1 MNFKEFDKPREK
13 PQVRPVT
20 TMTSKELGDRIEKAR
35 AKNFKKPEP
44 LDFTKLWSKEKPA
57 VEAGVTPGG
66 TKVDY
71 ANIMFRGKEIDH
83 NSIEYEMQ
91 DFSDMIYE
99 LHGAKYI
106 DGTPLTDEELQELE
120 RTDEFTDWVSMDYAS
135 SGPDAP
141 DDYPFEEDGMTS
153 ADVDRIRN
161 QKFTTNQ
168 IKQAYRVLNHP
179 RVKGGN
185 YTAAYNIIN
194 RIAPGLADHPDVAN
208 ALRRANE
215 MKEDITTMASR
226 VIRNYARE
234 IGPDSMDYGMFMT
247 SAELLDKGMLK
258 SLAQLIHKSD
268 TAPREYVMKKI
279 ADHDPETFKKM
290 YGDQEGYLSLMKPI
304 GMEGF
309 IGKKPDYTDFLQNKL
324 DSAIQE
330 YDSPEKKAERDAL
343 MQKYLK
349 KGGKIEKVPTGK
361 TAYKNKELKPAY
373 RKDNGTPITSPMSD
387 ESVDEDIS
395 EKGRIVLEKAGF
407 DPNAIHE
414 YMAVFN
420 DHGDTSELEDMN
432 RNKIGVA
439 DAMAMVLASHDVQ
452 NESVQEDAPFGDG
465 MSLVRRAL
473 MSKWITAEEW
483 FHLKDEFKRAAEE
496 VEEKYSDWPEGE
508 GFGSSD
514 HNFAIKDLMSAA
526 GYEFDEHDTS
536 GRFVVSKMPE
546 KLEKQ
551 GIRNVRMKGE
561 PVKTEADTDIDYRYR
576 GSRLNKEY
584 LAYKEKQKELFTH
597 LVDAYSE
604 DGTGTMDTPRA
615 EKEAMKMLNFDPA
628 DVEKYTAFNKEAEQ
642 NEGGMPASIIKH
654 KQKLAHMS
662 DEELADRFK
671 DFDEQRLRQMAWRHG
686 YGKMSSHYL
695 DRVRNHMTSK
705 RTGTT
710 EAKQEGFAVRYL
722 DPKNGKRF
730 AVAFKTKVD
739 ATKKAAQLKSV
750 GVKDIS
756 ITQHNLNFK
765 EAKKDL
771 TYESKLADMLNQR
784 LK

>member
-1 MNFKEFDKPREK
+1 MLK
-13 PQVRPVT
+13 
-20 TMTSKELGDRIEKAR
+20 
-35 AKNFKKPEP
+35 
-44 LDFTKLWSKEKPA
+44 
-57 VEAGVTPGG
+57 
-66 TKVDY
+66 
-71 ANIMFRGKEIDH
+71 GK
-83 NSIEYEMQ
+83 
-91 DFSDMIYE
+91 
-99 LHGAKYI
+99 
-106 DGTPLTDEELQELE
+106 T
-120 RTDEFTDWVSMDYAS
+120 V
-135 SGPDAP
+135 
-141 DDYPFEEDGMTS
+141 EED
-153 ADVDRIRN
+153 
-161 QKFTTNQ
+161 
-168 IKQAYRVLNHP
+168 
-179 RVKGGN
+179 
-185 YTAAYNIIN
+185 IN
-194 RIAPGLADHPDVAN
+194 
-208 ALRRANE
+208 
-215 MKEDITTMASR
+215 
-226 VIRNYARE
+226 
-234 IGPDSMDYGMFMT
+234 
-247 SAELLDKGMLK
+247 
-258 SLAQLIHKSD
+258 
-268 TAPREYVMKKI
+268 
-279 ADHDPETFKKM
+279 
-290 YGDQEGYLSLMKPI
+290 
-304 GMEGF
+304 
-309 IGKKPDYTDFLQNKL
+309 
-324 DSAIQE
+324 
-330 YDSPEKKAERDAL
+330 
-343 MQKYLK
+343 
-349 KGGKIEKVPTGK
+349 
-361 TAYKNKELKPAY
+361 
-373 RKDNGTPITSPMSD
+373 
-387 ESVDEDIS
+387 

-414 YMAVFN
+414 YLAVFN
-420 DHGDTSELEDMN
+420 DHGDTTDLEDMN

-483 FHLKDEFKRAAEE
+483 YHLSDEFKRAADE

-546 KLEKQ
+546 KLEKM
-551 GIRNVRMKGE
+551 GIKNVRMQGE
-561 PVKTEADTDIDYRYR
+561 PVAT
-576 GSRLNKEY
+576 
-584 LAYKEKQKELFTH
+584 
-597 LVDAYSE
+597 
-604 DGTGTMDTPRA
+604 
-615 EKEAMKMLNFDPA
+615 
-628 DVEKYTAFNKEAEQ
+628 
-642 NEGGMPASIIKH
+642 EGGMPASIIKH